1 MPWYTQATCI
11 DIIDSDLSEELEAGI
26 VRNPKREG
34 IKKKK
39 EYPAAI

>member
-1 MPWYTQATCI
+1 MPWYAQATCI

-39 EYPAAI
+39 EYPAI